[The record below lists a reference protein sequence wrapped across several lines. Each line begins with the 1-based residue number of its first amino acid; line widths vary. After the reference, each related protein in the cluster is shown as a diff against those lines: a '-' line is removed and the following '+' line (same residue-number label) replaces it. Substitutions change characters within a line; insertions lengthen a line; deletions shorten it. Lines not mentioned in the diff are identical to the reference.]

1 MHANPKAAAAAK
13 PKAAAAAAKPKAAAS
28 AKPKA
33 AAAVEEE
40 IKQLYTTID
49 FANASIIT
57 EGRLTKYKETV
68 FNGGPYYSASTSHYI
83 YDNIKELYPGYNFE
97 KNTDRAFINAI
108 ISPPETDTE
117 GLQIPI
123 LHILTN
129 PTSEIFVFDDEQDKW
144 TINRANL
151 IQQLVTTIDA
161 LYNQALPLQEIYSN
175 PNYLAKLKTKLEY
188 VYDQINKAI
197 TAMNDPPVVSA
208 TFSATATVAPAD
220 NTALADYQN
229 NVTPSLAGV
238 MKALLPTTHTLTK
251 IDTRGLA
258 ERQEPNTQIKQFQN
272 ILDRIPRCY
281 LCGDELGKKRIVE
294 HKDNIIYGLCFFGIS
309 QSLLLSKR
317 GNDVMKTTYSEIG
330 KMVKLFE
337 YAYACDNCNAK
348 KTDHNM
354 FHYKGNDIVVNL
366 YQYVLDQ
373 EKAGKKMARAGILHF
388 QLMADMKN
396 LTLDNI
402 GARLIKRAIKAN
414 IKRFETNPVPK
425 YLLHSAFSILKLFV
439 NVSRPLIVLLYQEI
453 KIQEYERIS
462 FKKGMNISDEN
473 SRANMKTVAF
483 NSSATQPNAGT
494 SNLPPVATSSTL
506 VSVSSTPAAVTKPNV
521 LHSMVIDQ
529 IVAEHEDAYTVA
541 DSIDDGVSTAATQD
555 DGVSNA
561 ATQDDGVSAAATQG
575 NSVPH
580 VFDTVG
586 IAYEYK
592 KQSLCNIYG
601 YEAISMIIPY
611 ELEHEVPKD
620 ILSCFPQ
627 YDLPQEEDTDN
638 YDDTLTSSPFSASQ
652 DSISNDNNQVVSLNT
667 GVTQVSNSISNDNN
681 QGNNQGM
688 SMNTGTSLKRPAP
701 TENLAAFEKIDNGSG
716 GISDANNI
724 SVNGTYGSNMGRGRK
739 KTRGKHSGMKR
750 CKRTIRNKKID
761 K

>member
-13 PKAAAAAAKPKAAAS
+13 PKAAAAKPKAAAAA
-28 AKPKA
+28 AKPNA

-129 PTSEIFVFDDEQDKW
+129 PTSEIFVFDDEQEKW

-414 IKRFETNPVPK
+414 IKLFETNPVPK

-462 FKKGMNISDEN
+462 FKKVMNISDEN
-473 SRANMKTVAF
+473 SLANMKTVVF
-483 NSSATQPNAGT
+483 NSSAKQPKAGT

-521 LHSMVIDQ
+521 LHSMVTDQ

-541 DSIDDGVSTAATQD
+541 DSIDDGVSTAATQ
-555 DGVSNA
+555 GNSAPHVFVEGTA
-561 ATQDDGVSAAATQG
+561 ATQDDDVSTVATQDDDVSTAATQG

-638 YDDTLTSSPFSASQ
+638 YDDTLTSIPFSASQ
-652 DSISNDNNQVVSLNT
+652 DSNSISNDNNQVVS
-667 GVTQVSNSISNDNN
+667 
-681 QGNNQGM
+681 
-688 SMNTGTSLKRPAP
+688 MNTGTSLKRRAP
-701 TENLAAFEKIDNGSG
+701 TGNLAAAPSKKPAV

-724 SVNGTYGSNMGRGRK
+724 SVNGTYGSNMGGGRK